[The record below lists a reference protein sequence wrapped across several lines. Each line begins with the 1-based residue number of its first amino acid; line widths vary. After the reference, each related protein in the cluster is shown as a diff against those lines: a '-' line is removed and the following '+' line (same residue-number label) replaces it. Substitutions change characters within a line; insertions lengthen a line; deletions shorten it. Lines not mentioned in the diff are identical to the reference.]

1 MQMRQQVLLTL
12 LGLVVL
18 VGKLLAK
25 CPMPTGQ
32 AMVTEQ
38 RQGEAGETGPGL
50 AGPGQS
56 GSERSSPFRSGS
68 GLTGSGLTGSGLTG
82 SGLTGSGLTGL
93 GLAGELREL
102 LAELAGRPELR
113 TADLDLPLFGAG
125 IGLDSLTGT
134 LLLREVHRRYGVD
147 VAAEDLNLD
156 ALASLASLA
165 SFIETRRG

>member
-1 MQMRQQVLLTL
+1 
-12 LGLVVL
+12 
-18 VGKLLAK
+18 
-25 CPMPTGQ
+25 
-32 AMVTEQ
+32 VTEQ
-38 RQGEAGETGPGL
+38 RQGEAGETAPRLADPGLSGPGPS
-50 AGPGQS
+50 GPGPS
-56 GSERSSPFRSGS
+56 GPGPSGPFRSN
-68 GLTGSGLTGSGLTG
+68 
-82 SGLTGSGLTGL
+82 SGLTGL
-93 GLAGELREL
+93 ELAGELREL

-165 SFIETRRG
+165 SFIETRRR